1 MSTQLKSL
9 EQQLSQLKAKH
20 INRKAT
26 NIKKSN
32 GYIIAFNVL
41 LELLAGLIVGAGLG
55 YILDKYLHTKYVFFI
70 IFLFVG
76 LLSGILNMY
85 RYLRKKN

>member
-1 MSTQLKSL
+1 MSIQLKNL
-9 EQQLSQLKAKH
+9 EQQISQLKAKH
-20 INRKAT
+20 LGRITINP
-26 NIKKSN
+26 KKTN
-32 GYIIAFNVL
+32 GYAIAFNVL

-55 YILDKYLHTKYVFFI
+55 YILDKYLHTKYIFFT

-85 RYLRKKN
+85 RYLRKN